1 MKENKKSVLLAE
13 QQNTQVSST
22 RNNKIIPDTRD
33 YMQEEI
39 SNKTAPPPDM
49 IEELNSKPYL
59 MEFMK
64 KAVTWDKE
72 TIIQATKLLK
82 EIQKKR

>member
-1 MKENKKSVLLAE
+1 
-13 QQNTQVSST
+13 
-22 RNNKIIPDTRD
+22 
-33 YMQEEI
+33 
-39 SNKTAPPPDM
+39 M

>member
-39 SNKTAPPPDM
+39 SNKTAPPPRYDRG
-49 IEELNSKPYL
+49 IK
-59 MEFMK
+59 
-64 KAVTWDKE
+64 
-72 TIIQATKLLK
+72 
-82 EIQKKR
+82 